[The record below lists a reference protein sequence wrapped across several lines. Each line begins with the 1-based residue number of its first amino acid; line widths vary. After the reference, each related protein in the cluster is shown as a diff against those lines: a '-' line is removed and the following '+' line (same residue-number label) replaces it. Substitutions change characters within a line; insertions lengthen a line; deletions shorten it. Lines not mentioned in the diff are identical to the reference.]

1 MRFTIRRSA
10 VRRSA
15 VPRSLA
21 VAVLAVALIVSGA
34 PAQAAPAPAQAVAA
48 AAAAPVVGPITGVAS
63 KRCLDVPNGSTAN
76 RTIVVLYDCNSG
88 ANQKWTIATT
98 GEITVYGGAKCLE
111 VRNRSTT
118 AGADVQISDCVGGDG
133 QRWRVESDGT
143 IRAVASGLCLSV
155 KDRKTANRSSVQIA
169 ACAGGDWQQW
179 RTSAAVADTTAPSA
193 PGSPRVT
200 NLACRTATFSWN
212 ASTDAVGV
220 AGYDVY
226 HDGQFMK
233 SVAGNV
239 LSTGLDVV
247 PGAQWGLYVNARD
260 AAGNVSQASA
270 TVAVTIP
277 QCSTDTQAPTSPTG
291 LTARASGTA
300 VTLTWIAS
308 TDDVGVR
315 SYTVFRGSA
324 QVGTVAGSGTT
335 APVTTF
341 TESGLAAN
349 TAYSYTVA
357 ALDAQGNT
365 SARSAAAAVTTGG
378 ACSTAFCTVTQTAT
392 DTDIPWGLTTVPDG
406 TVLYSRRDAQ
416 DIVRLNPTTGVKT
429 SLGTVPNVQ
438 STDGEGGLLG
448 IAVSP
453 TFATDQWLY
462 VMHTSPSD
470 NRVIRLKLVGDRLDT
485 STVQVLASGILRNKY
500 HNGGRLRFGPD
511 GKLYVSTGDGQ
522 NTATAQNLNS
532 LSGKILRINPDGSIP
547 SDNPFGNA
555 VWSYGHRNPQGL
567 AFDSQGRLWEQEFG
581 NSVMD
586 ETNLIVRG
594 GNYGWPACEGTS
606 GTCGTAGFLAP
617 KATYPTSAGSCS
629 GLTVVRDV
637 VYIACLRGTRL
648 YRAPITGDALATP
661 TSAFVGTYG
670 RLRTVEPDGRGGLWM
685 TTSNTGDKDSIPNNS
700 SEKILRVTLGG

>member
-1 MRFTIRRSA
+1 MRFTIA
-10 VRRSA
+10 
-15 VPRSLA
+15 RSLA
-21 VAVLAVALIVSGA
+21 VAVLAAALVVSGA
-34 PAQAAPAPAQAVAA
+34 PAQAAPVAAARAVAA
-48 AAAAPVVGPITGVAS
+48 PAPAPIVGVAS
-63 KRCLDVPNGSTAN
+63 GRCLDVPNSSTTN
-76 RTIVVLYDCNSG
+76 RTIVVLFDCNRG
-88 ANQKWTIATT
+88 ANQSWTVAPT
-98 GEITVYGGAKCLE
+98 GEISVYGGAKCLE
-111 VRNRSTT
+111 VRGRTTT
-118 AGADVQISDCVGGDG
+118 AGADVQISDCVGGDW
-133 QRWRVESDGT
+133 QKWRFESDGT
-143 IRAVASGLCLSV
+143 VRGVGSGLCLSV

-169 ACAGGDWQQW
+169 ACAGGDWQKW
-179 RTSAAVADTTAPSA
+179 RTTASSADTTAPSA
-193 PGSPRVT
+193 PTSPRVSA
-200 NLACRTATFSWN
+200 LACRTATFSWG

-220 AGYDVY
+220 TGYDVY

-233 SVAGNV
+233 SVAGTV
-239 LSTGLDVV
+239 TSTGIDVV

-270 TVAVTIP
+270 TVAVTVP
-277 QCSTDTQAPTSPTG
+277 QCSADTTAPSRPTG

-300 VTLTWIAS
+300 VTLTWTAS

-324 QVGTVAGSGTT
+324 QVGTVAGTGTT
-335 APVTTF
+335 APPTTF

-357 ALDAQGNT
+357 AVDAQGNT
-365 SARSAAAAVTTGG
+365 SSRSDAAAVTTGA

-392 DTDIPWGLTTVPDG
+392 DTDIPWGLTTAPDG

-416 DIVRLNPTTGVKT
+416 DVVRLNPTTGVKT

-462 VMHTSPSD
+462 VMHTSPTD
-470 NRVIRLKLVGDRLDT
+470 NRVIRLKLIGDRLDT

-511 GKLYVSTGDGQ
+511 GKLYISTGDGQ

-532 LSGKILRINPDGSIP
+532 LSGKILRINADGSIP
-547 SDNPFGNA
+547 ADNPFGNA

-594 GNYGWPACEGTS
+594 GNYGWPACEGTTGS
-606 GTCGTAGFLAP
+606 CGTAGFIAP
-617 KATYPTSAGSCS
+617 KQTYPTSAGSCS
-629 GLTVVRDV
+629 GLAVVRDV

-648 YRAPITGDALATP
+648 YRAPIVGDSLATP
-661 TSAFVGTYG
+661 TSNFVGTYG

-685 TTSNTGDKDSIPNNS
+685 TTSNTGDKDSVPNNS
-700 SEKILRVTLGG
+700 GEKILRVTLGG